1 MKKYL
6 LFAAFIFSQ
15 ICFAQE
21 LSIEEQLKLLGADDF
36 FVSDVSPQR
45 DTNAAKTS
53 QEDENAQNSDSL
65 SIFDGDSVSAGNV
78 PAESGGRRQPMSS
91 SSAMMPGGGQ
101 GRPAATIVDT
111 TISNCR
117 EIDGKEICDTTFS
130 IVSATSAEKISI
142 FDTASVA
149 EERTIDFHRN
159 LSQYRS
165 PQKAFL
171 YSLLLPGFGQAY
183 NKNYWRTGLY
193 AAVEIGMITGA
204 IYFRKDATK
213 IRKEAENFAETHFDT
228 TKLSNFYK
236 TLTDFGYDK
245 YTTDIIAEGF
255 TIGDVI
261 FGGGGIFSDEYEV
274 FVTPETTDTTYILD
288 PNGYAYKEYMKQ
300 FSEDFY
306 GNIRTSYATQG
317 WSDANFN
324 AYDIDTTFDN
334 PPYVIINGQ
343 RGFGISSNQRHFI
356 SLMDESAKQG
366 RRGSAF
372 VVGIFVNH
380 IASAMDAFLS
390 TIIHNRKLLRDEKG
404 ESPTKTDEILSKISI
419 ESDMYLDKN
428 GEITSKLGF
437 VWRF

>member
-1 MKKYL
+1 
-6 LFAAFIFSQ
+6 
-15 ICFAQE
+15 
-21 LSIEEQLKLLGADDF
+21 
-36 FVSDVSPQR
+36 
-45 DTNAAKTS
+45 
-53 QEDENAQNSDSL
+53 
-65 SIFDGDSVSAGNV
+65 
-78 PAESGGRRQPMSS
+78 
-91 SSAMMPGGGQ
+91 GQ

-130 IVSATSAEKISI
+130 IVSAASAEKISI

-213 IRKEAENFAETHFDT
+213 IRKEAETFAETHFDT
-228 TKLSNFYK
+228 TQLRDFYK
-236 TLTDFGYDK
+236 KITDKGYANFP
-245 YTTDIIAEGF
+245 DIIRDMEGF
-255 TIGDVI
+255 TIGNLI
-261 FGGGGIFSDEYEV
+261 FGGGLGGIFSDEYEV
-274 FVTPETTDTTYILD
+274 LVNPETNDTTYILD

-306 GNIRTSYATQG
+306 GNIKSYYATQG
-317 WSDANFN
+317 WKDAEFSDPNFDK
-324 AYDIDTTFDN
+324 YDIDTVGF